1 MCRLPVDCT
10 VVMVVLLFTGIA
22 PSVAQAQNRNPDNTL
37 FTIYNYNQQ
46 PPTSINWLTCGST
59 PQTEGCYGSGSFGPF
74 TNACAIVQSVPAPI
88 NLNTVLRYIY
98 ILDTGSSSNGATL
111 TAYKRTDMVSQTTDV
126 ITITQQ
132 AVVHLTSLVG
142 GAGVTCY
149 LAQNPAFVYA
159 GTNQS
164 TTAASI
170 NKTNYGVSTVG
181 GFGNVAAITAD
192 SYGYVTIVQVQSG
205 IPGFTTYGPN
215 GQEQEDGGGS
225 YFMINPVNGVE
236 PTDYPIFDVPFGPNL
251 GYWPK
256 LPNFRRW

>member
-1 MCRLPVDCT
+1 MRRLRVACT
-10 VVMVVLLFTGIA
+10 IVTLVLLFTKIA
-22 PSVAQAQNRNPDNTL
+22 PFVAHAQNRNPDNTL
-37 FTIYNYNQQ
+37 FTIYNYGQQ

-59 PQTEGCYGSGSFGPF
+59 PQTSGCYGSGSFGPF

-98 ILDTGSSSNGATL
+98 ILDAGSSANGATL

-164 TTAASI
+164 TDAVSI
-170 NKTNYGVSTVG
+170 NKTTYSVSTVG
-181 GFGNVAAITAD
+181 LVFGNVAAITAD
-192 SYGYVTIVQVQSG
+192 SYGYVTIVQVQNG

-215 GQEQEDGGGS
+215 GQAQEDGGGS
-225 YFMINPVNGVE
+225 YFTINPIDGVN
-236 PTDYPIFDVPFGPNL
+236 PTNYPIFDAAGLPKL

-256 LPNFRRW
+256 LPN